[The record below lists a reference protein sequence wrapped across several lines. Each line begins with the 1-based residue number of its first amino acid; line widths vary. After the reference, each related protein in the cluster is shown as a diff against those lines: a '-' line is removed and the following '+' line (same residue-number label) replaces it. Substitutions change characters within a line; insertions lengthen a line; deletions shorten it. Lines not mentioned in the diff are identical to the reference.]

1 MTIPWAKQA
10 RGDLSLSSY
19 TIASSRGSARAAGA
33 ASVGTGSQAGC
44 ADRII
49 ARVPHCGARLSCSRK
64 SPRPNV
70 IWHMRTRSVPAM
82 FSHRSTLLAIQLL
95 EVRSRLNQC
104 RKTVAWFDCCGTFCH
119 FDFLWHGGTGRPVPE
134 TAHDYRKRAAECWR
148 AAKRARDPDAKLE
161 FEKLAQAWER
171 LAKQAEQRPSRWL
184 HLVGDENTGGG

>member
-104 RKTVAWFDCCGTFCH
+104 RKNCGLVRLLRNVLSFRFFMARRDGPTSARNRTR
-119 FDFLWHGGTGRPVPE
+119 LSE
-134 TAHDYRKRAAECWR
+134 ECWR